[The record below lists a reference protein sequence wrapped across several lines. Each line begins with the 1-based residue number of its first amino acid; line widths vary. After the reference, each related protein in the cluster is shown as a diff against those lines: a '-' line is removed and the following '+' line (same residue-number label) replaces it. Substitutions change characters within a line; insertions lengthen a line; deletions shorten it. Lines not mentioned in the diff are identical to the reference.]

1 MNFAN
6 YQDHAI
12 PLFYDFKILPMSF
25 LYFYNTA
32 CFMHDIVNGKSPLH
46 ITTLFTNVCDVHS
59 YNTRA
64 AARKNLYQPRARL
77 NITSKSL
84 STMGVK
90 IWNCLPLS
98 IRNLSK
104 STFKKKCKRM
114 LPEIL
119 NTCDDYVDLAY
130 IMQTASTVS

>member
-6 YQDHAI
+6 YRDHAI

-32 CFMHDIVNGKSPLH
+32 CSMH
-46 ITTLFTNVCDVHS
+46 VCDVHS

-114 LPEIL
+114 LLEML

-130 IMQTASTVS
+130 IM

>member
-1 MNFAN
+1 MILLMENLPYILLPYLRMFVM
-6 YQDHAI
+6 YTVITQEQQ
-12 PLFYDFKILPMSF
+12 LVKIL
-25 LYFYNTA
+25 
-32 CFMHDIVNGKSPLH
+32 
-46 ITTLFTNVCDVHS
+46 
-59 YNTRA
+59 
-64 AARKNLYQPRARL
+64 NLYQPRARL

-114 LPEIL
+114 LLEIL

>member
-1 MNFAN
+1 M
-6 YQDHAI
+6 
-12 PLFYDFKILPMSF
+12 
-25 LYFYNTA
+25 
-32 CFMHDIVNGKSPLH
+32 V
-46 ITTLFTNVCDVHS
+46 
-59 YNTRA
+59 
-64 AARKNLYQPRARL
+64 
-77 NITSKSL
+77 
-84 STMGVK
+84 VK

>member
-1 MNFAN
+1 V
-6 YQDHAI
+6 
-12 PLFYDFKILPMSF
+12 F
-25 LYFYNTA
+25 LKGYFIN
-32 CFMHDIVNGKSPLH
+32 C
-46 ITTLFTNVCDVHS
+46 

-64 AARKNLYQPRARL
+64 TARKQLYQPRARL

-84 STMGVK
+84 PTMGVK

-104 STFKKKCKRM
+104 SSLKKKCKRM
-114 LPEIL
+114 LQEIL

-130 IMQTASTVS
+130 IMQTASMVS

>member
-1 MNFAN
+1 
-6 YQDHAI
+6 
-12 PLFYDFKILPMSF
+12 
-25 LYFYNTA
+25 
-32 CFMHDIVNGKSPLH
+32 MHIINEKSPLH

-64 AARKNLYQPRARL
+64 AARKNLYQPRTRL

-98 IRNLSK
+98 ICNLSK
-104 STFKKKCKRM
+104 STFKKNCKRM
-114 LPEIL
+114 LLEIL
-119 NTCDDYVDLAY
+119 NTCDDYVHLAY
-130 IMQTASTVS
+130 IMPTASMFLNL